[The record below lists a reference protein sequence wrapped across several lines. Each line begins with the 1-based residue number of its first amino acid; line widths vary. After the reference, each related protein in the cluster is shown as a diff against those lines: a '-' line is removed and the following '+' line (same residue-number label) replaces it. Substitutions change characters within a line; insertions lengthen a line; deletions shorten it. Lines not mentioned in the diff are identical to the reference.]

1 MSSKKKGGG
10 QEGAQLKMIE
20 RQRMQQAA
28 ADATKKL
35 QDAIKD
41 AEETARVAVVT
52 DSTRRSTGQPER
64 SA

>member
-28 ADATKKL
+28 ADAAKKL

>member
-1 MSSKKKGGG
+1 
-10 QEGAQLKMIE
+10 
-20 RQRMQQAA
+20 MQQAA
-28 ADATKKL
+28 ADAAKKL